1 MSKILVDTI
10 DTRSGTTT
18 LTLGSSN
25 ANTLSL
31 NSSITT
37 LPPTLTNTPAFSV
50 SKNANQSVATSTDTL
65 ITWQTENY
73 DTDGA
78 FASNKFT
85 VPSGKAGKYLCT
97 ASVRIEYGNDSGEYG
112 EIKIYKNG
120 SQYRANLH
128 AVSGNAVR
136 AQNLNICV
144 DMDLAVGDYIEIYV
158 FHTKGTSQ
166 DAVTG
171 DNTYFFM
178 HKLIG

>member
-1 MSKILVDTI
+1 MVSQLKVNEIITQ
-10 DTRSGTTT
+10 SGTS
-18 LTLGSSN
+18 LTLGKSGDTVGLASG
-25 ANTLSL
+25 ASQTLAS
-31 NSSITT
+31 
-37 LPPTLTNTPAFSV
+37 NTPAFSV

-73 DTDGA
+73 DTDSA

-120 SQYRANLH
+120 SQYRANMH

-144 DMDLAVGDYIEIYV
+144 DMDLAVGDYIEIYI
-158 FHTKGTSQ
+158 FHTKGSSQ

-178 HKLIG
+178 HRLVS

>member
-1 MSKILVDTI
+1 MSTLEVNTIKPISGSSTVTLGESGDTI
-10 DTRSGTTT
+10 ALASGASQT
-18 LTLGSSN
+18 LAL
-25 ANTLSL
+25 
-31 NSSITT
+31 
-37 LPPTLTNTPAFSV
+37 NTPAFSV

-73 DTDGA
+73 DTDSA

-178 HKLIG
+178 HRLVS

>member
-1 MSKILVDTI
+1 MGTIFVDNLEPQ
-10 DTRSGTTT
+10 SGTN
-18 LTLGSSN
+18 LTLGASGDTISLASGASQTLA
-25 ANTLSL
+25 ANTP
-31 NSSITT
+31 N
-37 LPPTLTNTPAFSV
+37 FSV

-65 ITWQTENY
+65 ITWETENY
-73 DTDGA
+73 DTDNA

-85 VPSGKAGKYLCT
+85 VPTGKGGKYLCS
-97 ASVRIEYGNDSGEYG
+97 ASVRIEYGNASGEYG

-120 SQYRANLH
+120 SQYRANFN

-144 DMDLAVGDYIEIYV
+144 TMDLSAGDYVEIYV

-166 DAVTG
+166 DALTG

-178 HKLIG
+178 HRLVGA

>member
-1 MSKILVDTI
+1 MSTLEVNTIKPISGSSTITLGESGDTI
-10 DTRSGTTT
+10 TLASGASQT
-18 LTLGSSN
+18 LAS
-25 ANTLSL
+25 
-31 NSSITT
+31 
-37 LPPTLTNTPAFSV
+37 NTPAFSV

-73 DTDGA
+73 DTDSA

-128 AVSGNAVR
+128 AVSGNEVR

-178 HKLIG
+178 HKLVS

>member
-1 MSKILVDTI
+1 MTSKLKVNILADGGDNAILTSDGAGSLTI
-10 DTRSGTTT
+10 N
-18 LTLGSSN
+18 N
-25 ANTLSL
+25 AALKM
-31 NSSITT
+31 
-37 LPPTLTNTPAFSV
+37 TPAFSV

-85 VPSGKAGKYLCT
+85 VPSGGAGKYLCT

-144 DMDLAVGDYIEIYV
+144 DMDLAVSDYVEIYV

-178 HKLIG
+178 HRWIGA